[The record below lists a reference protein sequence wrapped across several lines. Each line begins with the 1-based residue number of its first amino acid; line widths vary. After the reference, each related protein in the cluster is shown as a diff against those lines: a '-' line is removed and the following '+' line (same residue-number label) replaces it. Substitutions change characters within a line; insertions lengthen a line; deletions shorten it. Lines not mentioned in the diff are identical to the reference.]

1 MWWRSEWL
9 GGRYTLAH
17 PVSEGDSVYR
27 AEVILWLELP
37 SGVLVGSELTHANKP
52 ATLAEVF
59 AAATQNPAEGS
70 PRRPSRIRVA
80 DEDTARELRGAAAGI
95 PIVVGPV
102 PELDDTFDDFLEN
115 LADWARRSRHL
126 AGGDIPPP
134 LVEELFKAASL
145 LFRTA
150 PWHRMSDQQIVRVD
164 IPSLGMDGACLSV
177 IGAAGESFGFM
188 LFESVDDYHAFI
200 LPPAPAAANDRVT
213 MRSLSFDR
221 QEELPPSLLQEI
233 EEHGW
238 TVAGRNAYPVV
249 LCVTAAREALA
260 ITEQDVRIL
269 TAVTRAFLAFF
280 VRHRELFEL
289 DDPEP
294 VREAIQGEDGL
305 EITLTAPYTLF
316 GDEGIRPTP
325 PRRNVGRNDPC
336 PCGSGR
342 KYKKCH
348 LDADRAPG
356 H

>member
-1 MWWRSEWL
+1 M
-9 GGRYTLAH
+9 
-17 PVSEGDSVYR
+17 
-27 AEVILWLELP
+27 
-37 SGVLVGSELTHANKP
+37 
-52 ATLAEVF
+52 
-59 AAATQNPAEGS
+59 
-70 PRRPSRIRVA
+70 A
-80 DEDTARELRGAAAGI
+80 DEYTARELRGAAAGI

-102 PELDDTFDDFLEN
+102 PELDDTFADFLEN
-115 LADWARRSRHL
+115 LEDAVPPRSYL
-126 AGGDIPPP
+126 GGGDIPPR
-134 LVEELFKAASL
+134 LVGELFKAASL

-150 PWHRMSDQQIVRVD
+150 PWRRMSDQQIVRVD

-177 IGAAGESFGFM
+177 IGAAGESFGLM

-200 LPPAPAAANDRVT
+200 LPAAPAEAEDRVA
-213 MRSLSFDR
+213 MRSLSFDT

-233 EEHGW
+233 EQHRW

-260 ITEQDVRIL
+260 ITEKDVRIL

-294 VREAIQGEDGL
+294 VRESSQGEDGL
-305 EITLTAPYTLF
+305 EVTLTAPYTLF
-316 GDEGIRPTP
+316 GDEGIRRTRPT
-325 PRRNVGRNDPC
+325 RNVGRNDPC

-348 LDADRAPG
+348 LDADQAPG